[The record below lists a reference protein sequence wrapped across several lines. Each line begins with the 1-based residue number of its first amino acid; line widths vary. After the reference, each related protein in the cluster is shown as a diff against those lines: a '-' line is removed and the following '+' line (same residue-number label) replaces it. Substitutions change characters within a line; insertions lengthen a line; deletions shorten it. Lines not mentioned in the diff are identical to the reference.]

1 MSDTAPP
8 PGGPQRV
15 VVTNVEIPFVRL
27 IAILIKFGLA
37 AIPAAII
44 VWAIMAVIVALLGGF
59 FAGGRGFMG
68 GFRMYD
74 L

>member
-1 MSDTAPP
+1 MSDPSQP

-15 VVTNVEIPFVRL
+15 VVTDVHIPFGRL
-27 IAILIKFGLA
+27 IAIMIKFGLA

-59 FAGGRGFMG
+59 FGGRGFMG